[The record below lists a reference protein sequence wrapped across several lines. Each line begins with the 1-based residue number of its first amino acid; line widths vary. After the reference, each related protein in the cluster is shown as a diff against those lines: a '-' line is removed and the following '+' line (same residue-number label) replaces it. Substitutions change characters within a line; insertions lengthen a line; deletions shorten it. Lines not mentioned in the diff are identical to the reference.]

1 MDKRSKLVKI
11 IEGVGHKATPS
22 DVDIP
27 KKVLMK
33 FEDGNTGKTKC
44 AAFVEIAD
52 TDFLRRK
59 GLSKRASLGRSEG
72 MYFDCKGPFWMKDV
86 EFPLDLCYLDES
98 GMVTEKVAMAK
109 DKTGSTLYPRKNMES
124 IQAIELPAGY
134 CSEHGIKIGDVL
146 VPMMRID

>member
-1 MDKRSKLVKI
+1 
-11 IEGVGHKATPS
+11 
-22 DVDIP
+22 
-27 KKVLMK
+27 
-33 FEDGNTGKTKC
+33 
-44 AAFVEIAD
+44 
-52 TDFLRRK
+52 
-59 GLSKRASLGRSEG
+59 

-98 GMVTEKVAMAK
+98 GVVTEKVAMAK

-134 CSEHGIKIGDVL
+134 CSEHGIKIGDIL